1 MGNTDKRY
9 EVIISDKASE
19 MLITHV
25 RFLMQ
30 VSEEAAQEVA
40 ERFTSSAS
48 LLEYF
53 PERNPWLTDISLLI
67 NKYRKFLFL
76 KPSWAT
82 MVLFI
87 LLNT

>member
-9 EVIISDKASE
+9 EVIISDKPSE

-53 PERNPWLTDISLLI
+53 PERNPWLTDISLPKMDTPI
-67 NKYRKFLFL
+67 YTVSTASEEGR
-76 KPSWAT
+76 
-82 MVLFI
+82 
-87 LLNT
+87 